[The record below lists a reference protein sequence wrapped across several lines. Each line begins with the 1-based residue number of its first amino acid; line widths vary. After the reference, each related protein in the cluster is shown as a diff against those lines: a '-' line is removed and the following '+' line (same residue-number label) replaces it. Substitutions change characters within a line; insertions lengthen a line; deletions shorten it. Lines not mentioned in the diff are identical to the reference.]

1 MERRKLQSTF
11 PNFLNLKFPA
21 RPRGIQQ
28 NEIREHL
35 GRKGPKNPEWRKQQ
49 ALHQGSRVKRTSDS
63 FLGALKLEGHVI
75 GSEMVT
81 ISNSTPTLSNTVNMS
96 RYAWSKKFYL

>member
-1 MERRKLQSTF
+1 MERRKLLSTF

-49 ALHQGSRVKRTSDS
+49 ALHQGLGVKRTSDS
-63 FLGALKLEGHVI
+63 FLGAF
-75 GSEMVT
+75 
-81 ISNSTPTLSNTVNMS
+81 MS
-96 RYAWSKKFYL
+96 QAQKWLPSRILHQYFQIL